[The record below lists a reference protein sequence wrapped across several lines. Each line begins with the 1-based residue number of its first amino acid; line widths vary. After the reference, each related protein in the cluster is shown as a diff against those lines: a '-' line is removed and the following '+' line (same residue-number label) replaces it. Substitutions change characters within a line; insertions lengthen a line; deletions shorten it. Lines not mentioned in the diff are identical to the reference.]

1 MEIDTLVFSLLI
13 NRELLAENFLL
24 MAKSPGAIGE
34 PGHDYLF
41 NDSVFVQ
48 AFYNDILGQTDKFL
62 TNGSRI
68 GLLYDSDA
76 FNLELFRS
84 WRFVTPALKEQ
95 LLRLQFGESTWCFC
109 RLDGC

>member
-1 MEIDTLVFSLLI
+1 MWRLILLVFSLLI
-13 NRELLAENFLL
+13 NRELLAENSLL

-68 GLLYDSDA
+68 GLLYDLMPLTSNYLVVGD
-76 FNLELFRS
+76 L
-84 WRFVTPALKEQ
+84 
-95 LLRLQFGESTWCFC
+95 
-109 RLDGC
+109 